1 MKKITTLSILIFFL
15 ISVNNCAGYKPIF
28 ASGDLNFTIQ
38 DSKIDG
44 DKIIGGRIYSNL
56 ERLSSKNTEKG
67 NTKMVAIYINVSKS
81 NIEQKSTN
89 SDEKESIEEENI
101 NVDLDQETN
110 ELININ
116 HNSITE

>member
-44 DKIIGGRIYSNL
+44 DKIIGGRIYSN
-56 ERLSSKNTEKG
+56 
-67 NTKMVAIYINVSKS
+67 
-81 NIEQKSTN
+81 
-89 SDEKESIEEENI
+89 
-101 NVDLDQETN
+101 
-110 ELININ
+110 
-116 HNSITE
+116 